1 MPENEHQKVVHRLKL
16 RGKEMK
22 ILNCFGKTLFA
33 LIICLAL
40 TGGVVYSD
48 DAEARGKAG
57 ALGGGGDSGVSV
69 PVINNCNDCL
79 EPNVAADANK
89 DGVVSITDLMGV
101 LNAVR
106 TPGGCPPGWDCD
118 VDKSGG
124 IGLDDFLILRKCLG
138 CSVTPSPFQ

>member
-1 MPENEHQKVVHRLKL
+1 MR
-16 RGKEMK
+16 
-22 ILNCFGKTLFA
+22 ILYCFGKTLFA
-33 LIICLAL
+33 IILCLAL
-40 TGGVVYSD
+40 TGGFVYSD

-57 ALGGGGDSGVSV
+57 ALGGGADAVGQ
-69 PVINNCNDCL
+69 PPAINNCNDCM
-79 EPNVAADANK
+79 EPNVHADANG
-89 DGVVSITDLMGV
+89 DGVVSITDLLGV

-106 TPGGCPPGWDCD
+106 NPGGCPPGWDCD